1 MNTKLVVVLAVVL
14 LAALVVD
21 AASTKDRKN
30 NKGDKGG
37 KKDNKGGNKDNK
49 KGGKNDKNV
58 CLPVEG
64 ALKKAGFELCKLK
77 LDKVEAMLERA
88 DELECFDWLVEEA
101 MDKMKEMKDNMTRKD
116 RGDKEE
122 GEDDD
127 EPAMDKAK
135 EAGDDEEDEGDEDR
149 AGKGKGNKKNKKG
162 KKDKKNKGDDDGEW
176 EVDFEDLDIDDLMEE
191 FGVDFDMLK
200 NMKMR
205 DIIRELGPC
214 KRCKDDGCLRVN
226 HWIGSKMMLVRDI
239 IGMVEEWGGCPE
251 MSSKQEEGTTAGRLP
266 GP

>member
-49 KGGKNDKNV
+49 KGGKDNKNV

-101 MDKMKEMKDNMTRKD
+101 MDKMREM
-116 RGDKEE
+116 
-122 GEDDD
+122 
-127 EPAMDKAK
+127 
-135 EAGDDEEDEGDEDR
+135 
-149 AGKGKGNKKNKKG
+149 
-162 KKDKKNKGDDDGEW
+162 
-176 EVDFEDLDIDDLMEE
+176 
-191 FGVDFDMLK
+191 
-200 NMKMR
+200 
-205 DIIRELGPC
+205 
-214 KRCKDDGCLRVN
+214 
-226 HWIGSKMMLVRDI
+226 IG
-239 IGMVEEWGGCPE
+239 WFW
-251 MSSKQEEGTTAGRLP
+251 RLP
-266 GP
+266 LLSFSFTYLSVMWLCFLIHVLCAPALHCYCCSLLHDTWRSMRNSFKDHCKLLLCMRNSLCLLHLQGILYLATVVRTVFYFFV

>member
-77 LDKVEAMLERA
+77 LEKVEAMLARA

-101 MDKMKEMKDNMTRKD
+101 MDKMKEMKDNMTRKGRFWHWPLLGFSFAYMYLSCRKSD
-116 RGDKEE
+116 TI
-122 GEDDD
+122 
-127 EPAMDKAK
+127 
-135 EAGDDEEDEGDEDR
+135 
-149 AGKGKGNKKNKKG
+149 N
-162 KKDKKNKGDDDGEW
+162 
-176 EVDFEDLDIDDLMEE
+176 EVLAHFVTHK
-191 FGVDFDMLK
+191 F
-200 NMKMR
+200 
-205 DIIRELGPC
+205 
-214 KRCKDDGCLRVN
+214 
-226 HWIGSKMMLVRDI
+226 S
-239 IGMVEEWGGCPE
+239 
-251 MSSKQEEGTTAGRLP
+251 
-266 GP
+266 